1 MSNQLCKIL
10 FFCIY
15 GGLLLSSSYFII
27 EKTLCTPFYFPD
39 DSIFKKDK
47 ILIDISYFNISSF
60 PYLEQIYKNYSNNIY
75 YKIKYYLNFSVFSYY
90 CQYL

>member
-1 MSNQLCKIL
+1 MSNQLCKL
-10 FFCIY
+10 FIFLY
-15 GGLLLSSSYFII
+15 LWRSLLSSSYFTI

-60 PYLEQIYKNYSNNIY
+60 PYLEQIYKNYRNNIY